1 MDFNKKDFYGIVAK
15 ERKQVQITI
24 DQDCNVPD
32 TKPDVEKMIQT
43 KGLVIMQETEMM
55 VSGSRENS
63 IFQACTGQLTP
74 GPI

>member
-32 TKPDVEKMIQT
+32 TEAGCGEDD
-43 KGLVIMQETEMM
+43 
-55 VSGSRENS
+55 SD
-63 IFQACTGQLTP
+63 
-74 GPI
+74 

>member
-32 TKPDVEKMIQT
+32 TKPMW
-43 KGLVIMQETEMM
+43 
-55 VSGSRENS
+55 RR
-63 IFQACTGQLTP
+63 
-74 GPI
+74 